1 MQAPELHGLTGWAT
15 IGFARSIVN
24 KLLFETTPF
33 TNASSRGCLD
43 KPARAGRATQIA
55 AMVITGLVAFI
66 WVYFGRLYLIHDPD
80 EWRIANQQLGY
91 PLYIIPLIG
100 VTHILGGVGL
110 LIPNMPR
117 LTEWVY
123 AGLAI
128 NLLLAF
134 YSQLNGGGSTSD
146 KFDPILVM
154 AFVFASYVL
163 RRCMRANRWSI
174 RRTRSAGSFT
184 FSRHVAEAQRGSGPR
199 PFASE
204 TSRKMRLRDACEFPN
219 YLGEFFLRCLRHA
232 LDGYQ

>member
-1 MQAPELHGLTGWAT
+1 MDLVCSGASADLQGVDRIEGDARCEGDLTCSLAVKGAESPRCMHGPEVVPPMQRVDFSRVQAPVIEERFKPFKPQQEDLFNMKSEHT
-15 IGFARSIVN
+15 I
-24 KLLFETTPF
+24 
-33 TNASSRGCLD
+33 D
-43 KPARAGRATQIA
+43 KSARAGRATQIA
-55 AMVITGLVAFI
+55 AMVITCLVAVI
-66 WVYFGRLYLIHDPD
+66 WVYFGRLYLIHDPG

-110 LIPNMPR
+110 LIPNVRR

-123 AGLAI
+123 AGFAI

-134 YSQLNGGGSTSD
+134 YSQLNGGGSTWD

-174 RRTRSAGSFT
+174 
-184 FSRHVAEAQRGSGPR
+184 
-199 PFASE
+199 
-204 TSRKMRLRDACEFPN
+204 
-219 YLGEFFLRCLRHA
+219 
-232 LDGYQ
+232 